1 MPRIRILEGKG
12 GRVLGGRDV
21 FAGEEHDVSPIDA
34 FYAVERFQMAEYVDE
49 RPEDLPTGI
58 GASEIPSQHGDPTP
72 KKGGKGK
79 ARA

>member
-34 FYAVERFQMAEYVDE
+34 FYAVERFRMAEYVTE
-49 RPEDLPTGI
+49 RPTDLPNGI
-58 GASEIPSQHGDPTP
+58 AAGEIPSQHNAPTP
-72 KKGGKGK
+72 TKGK
-79 ARA
+79 QGKTKA